1 MTKFQSIVLT
11 EPEYITTLEMVYF
24 VVTKMKKL
32 IMNLTVMNLLLKNA
46 LNMLGLNLLFKEW

>member
-1 MTKFQSIVLT
+1 MTKSQSIVLT

-46 LNMLGLNLLFKEW
+46 LNMLGLNLVFKEW

>member
-1 MTKFQSIVLT
+1 MTKSQLIVLT

-32 IMNLTVMNLLLKNA
+32 IMNLTIMNLLLKNA
-46 LNMLGLNLLFKEW
+46 LNMLGLSFLFQEW